1 MENNIIKSGII
12 CLIGAPNVGKS
23 SLLNLIIGQKLQAV
37 SPKPET
43 TQKAL
48 LGVKTT
54 PSYQIGFVD
63 TPGITFKPKTKL
75 EHLVTKEAYAS
86 LLGNDIIY
94 LLVDRPY
101 NEQIGEILNLL
112 KKDNQL
118 VFLIITKQDILKKH
132 EILEIILSFKDKY
145 DFKEIIPIS
154 SKTNFNIDK
163 LLDLS
168 VSNLIQEGYIY
179 PKDYITSQSFKES
192 ISEVLREQMFLNYD
206 KEIPYSSLID
216 IERYNYVEEKNLFEV
231 QFVITCLKHSQ
242 KSIII
247 GNKGNMI
254 NNLKKNA
261 SIYLKRFLKCKI
273 DLEIFVKVDPKWQE
287 KKARQWME

>member
-1 MENNIIKSGII
+1 MENIKSGII

-54 PSYQIGFVD
+54 DKYQIGFVD

-75 EHLVTKEAYAS
+75 EQLVTKEAYAS

-94 LLVDRPY
+94 LLVDRVY
-101 NEQIGEILNLL
+101 NEEIGQILNLL
-112 KKDNQL
+112 KKENEK

-145 DFKEIIPIS
+145 DFEEIIPIS
-154 SKTNFNIDK
+154 SKTNFNID
-163 LLDLS
+163 LLLELTLK
-168 VSNLIQEGYIY
+168 NLNNQGYIY
-179 PKDYITSQSFKES
+179 PKDYITSQSFKDS
-192 ISEVLREQMFLNYD
+192 IQEVLREQMFRNYD
-206 KEIPYSSLID
+206 KEIPYSSLIEV
-216 IERYNYVEEKNLFEV
+216 ERYNYIEEKNLFEV
-231 QFVITCLKHSQ
+231 QYTITCLKQSQ

-254 NNLKKNA
+254 NNLKKNV
-261 SIYLKRFLKCKI
+261 SIYLRKLLNCKI

-287 KKARQWME
+287 KQARAWMQ